1 MKSFTKM
8 KENSKIARNVM
19 RNMVQSTV
27 AKLKFISNQKKIRK
41 RQKGNLNMKSLL
53 VALDEDS
60 IEGKSFFAME
70 DKNKSHTLRQDN
82 ILMKGILKSLQ
93 NNKDQ
98 LFVLY
103 KKGFASIARLESYEN
118 IKQPDYPSKV
128 IFLSDCFDVI
138 RTSIKR
144 NPFTIILFT
153 KNERLL
159 VSAETER
166 DCMLWLTAIEQE
178 REACGSFVY
187 NEPKYLKS
195 WIVNVRCR
203 GNFSLKGWYLLG
215 VTLTQL
221 DFVSQSVAGVVS
233 SLDVKSIERSGYTE
247 NSFYMEIWMC
257 NTLCLL
263 WLDMEDPQSACSIDQ
278 LIKQLTGK
286 GKKSFTDSPLLRKS
300 YKDKAKNITQIN
312 LLSKASLYSTDED
325 EISSASSLCS
335 SRSNS
340 SDFQKLNKFK
350 NSSSFCSSPELHPP
364 DHKNR
369 YPYCSSSSSNV
380 SECNDISLRDGEA
393 NENCFSSLHN
403 TSASSSLADDES
415 DVFLDLEQAVST
427 NDLTSVYRNPT
438 YVDFSSK
445 SLQHLSINTDIEER
459 QKKSKLKTLLRRRF
473 SKNLEKASIDKE
485 KLSISDLH
493 SSIFAQL
500 EFRPSPS
507 VFKNIRTRSGINED
521 CTKTMTK
528 SLNSDI
534 EPVYESV
541 RSPNDFAQSKF
552 LSPNSE
558 KVYGA
563 NDFATSRRTLYRNAL
578 PPIPPQRITS
588 RFSFDGVDT
597 TDFFNKKK
605 EKDSK
610 KDNPYE
616 EVSYEKMIN
625 KSLSTIE
632 IPPHITQGY
641 EQMNAESSIGE
652 SKSYEEISGGPLTRN
667 KINDTHRDVSTKS
680 FSKAMVFKLT
690 ENDSL
695 NFDDEEDSYA
705 KISPS
710 PRDFQSK
717 ENNGVLKTFMAIKKN
732 DLSIGCQSPL
742 ECSRVISR
750 GTPAHSTPTHNREMP
765 VLNRNKISP
774 SISGLKMNLS
784 SYTNVSPSF
793 PHSPSHDFDY
803 SVPYKNEIKEEELT
817 YLNNSYLSSNTTP
830 EYESML
836 YPNKLDDNAYD
847 NIGNQINKRCKTLA
861 YADVL
866 IDKPSLNYSDK
877 DKELLKE
884 DECCYMQIDFEK
896 SQGVSEAIKDL
907 RTKQSPTNHLS
918 SSNKN
923 DYLTDLSYKTFKK
936 FNNT

>member
-415 DVFLDLEQAVST
+415 DVFLDLEQVPLPKPKYWIT
-427 NDLTSVYRNPT
+427 
-438 YVDFSSK
+438 
-445 SLQHLSINTDIEER
+445 
-459 QKKSKLKTLLRRRF
+459 
-473 SKNLEKASIDKE
+473 
-485 KLSISDLH
+485 
-493 SSIFAQL
+493 
-500 EFRPSPS
+500 
-507 VFKNIRTRSGINED
+507 IR
-521 CTKTMTK
+521 
-528 SLNSDI
+528 
-534 EPVYESV
+534 
-541 RSPNDFAQSKF
+541 
-552 LSPNSE
+552 
-558 KVYGA
+558 
-563 NDFATSRRTLYRNAL
+563 
-578 PPIPPQRITS
+578 
-588 RFSFDGVDT
+588 DG
-597 TDFFNKKK
+597 
-605 EKDSK
+605 
-610 KDNPYE
+610 
-616 EVSYEKMIN
+616 
-625 KSLSTIE
+625 
-632 IPPHITQGY
+632 G
-641 EQMNAESSIGE
+641 
-652 SKSYEEISGGPLTRN
+652 
-667 KINDTHRDVSTKS
+667 
-680 FSKAMVFKLT
+680 
-690 ENDSL
+690 
-695 NFDDEEDSYA
+695 
-705 KISPS
+705 
-710 PRDFQSK
+710 
-717 ENNGVLKTFMAIKKN
+717 
-732 DLSIGCQSPL
+732 
-742 ECSRVISR
+742 
-750 GTPAHSTPTHNREMP
+750 
-765 VLNRNKISP
+765 
-774 SISGLKMNLS
+774 
-784 SYTNVSPSF
+784 
-793 PHSPSHDFDY
+793 
-803 SVPYKNEIKEEELT
+803 
-817 YLNNSYLSSNTTP
+817 
-830 EYESML
+830 
-836 YPNKLDDNAYD
+836 
-847 NIGNQINKRCKTLA
+847 
-861 YADVL
+861 
-866 IDKPSLNYSDK
+866 
-877 DKELLKE
+877 
-884 DECCYMQIDFEK
+884 
-896 SQGVSEAIKDL
+896 
-907 RTKQSPTNHLS
+907 
-918 SSNKN
+918 
-923 DYLTDLSYKTFKK
+923 
-936 FNNT
+936 